1 MENIKVIPD
10 EESQELIN
18 INFKEL
24 NLDNYSIKK
33 HKRKK
38 GKGKRG
44 FSPWWY
50 LEDRVN
56 KRYLNKEVVDDFDV
70 TKFVNVKLQKKKKDF
85 Y

>member
-1 MENIKVIPD
+1 MENLKVSSD
-10 EESQELIN
+10 EESQELID

-33 HKRKK
+33 HNKKK

-44 FSPWWY
+44 FSPWWH
-50 LEDRVN
+50 LEDRIN
-56 KRYLNKEVVDDFDV
+56 RRYLNKKIVDDFEV